1 MISMTLNCD
10 RLVRF
15 LKQTSLIHR
24 NAEQPIY
31 RYSFLTPFH
40 VKPYNEKLKIIE
52 FANLHIVK
60 ISHHVVLYN
69 YLKLHLKHKYPTE

>member
-10 RLVRF
+10 RLVSF
-15 LKQTSLIHR
+15 LKQTSVIHR

-31 RYSFLTPFH
+31 RYSFLTPFR